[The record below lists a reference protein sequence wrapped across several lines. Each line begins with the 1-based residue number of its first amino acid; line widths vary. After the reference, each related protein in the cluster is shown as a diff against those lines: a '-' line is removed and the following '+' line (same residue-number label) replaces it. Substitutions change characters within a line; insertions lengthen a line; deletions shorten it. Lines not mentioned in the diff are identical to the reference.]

1 MGILYLVATPIG
13 NLEDITLR
21 ALRILKEVDLIACE
35 DTRKT
40 GLLLKRLNIT
50 NKKLI
55 SFYEYNE
62 EKRVEKLTKLLISG
76 SKIALVSN
84 AGMPL
89 ISDPGFELVRQCL
102 EKNIKIEA
110 IPGPSSVI
118 TALVSSGLPPDKFL
132 FLGFL
137 PKKQSKRK
145 KLLKSVKKIE
155 FSITIIIF
163 ESPYRV
169 KKLLNE
175 IQEIYGDI
183 QVVIANELTK
193 KFEKF
198 LRGKVSQLKKIIEKN
213 PLKGEITFLF
223 RFPPK

>member
-40 GLLLKRLNIT
+40 GLLLKRLNIAE
-50 NKKLI
+50 KKLI
-55 SFYEYNE
+55 SFYDYNE

-76 SKIALVSN
+76 AKIALVSN

-89 ISDPGFELVRQCL
+89 ISDPGFRLVRQCL
-102 EKNIKIEA
+102 EKNIKVET

-145 KLLKSVKKIE
+145 KLLKSVKKV
-155 FSITIIIF
+155 SISLTVIIF
-163 ESPYRV
+163 ESPYRIQ
-169 KKLLNE
+169 KLLNE
-175 IQEIYGDI
+175 IEEVYGNI
-183 QVVIANELTK
+183 QAVIANELTK

-198 LRGKVSQLKKIIEKN
+198 LRGKISELKKTIEEN
-213 PLKGEITFLF
+213 PLKGEVTFLF
-223 RFPPK
+223 RITPK